1 MFGGAMS
8 STVVCGTC
16 HAVSRTEEPFYGP
29 LSVEVP
35 PALVVVG
42 SGRKAGGP
50 AATLAACLDAAF
62 AVEELVGDCAYFC
75 DVCARKVPQATL
87 RRALAR
93 LPPILILHVIRTS
106 WRAGAGKVQTPV
118 APQLD
123 AWDLSPWVE
132 ALPDAPPPAAA
143 ASAATAAAVA
153 RSRSI
158 SISASTASPLYDLCG
173 SVEHFGSSP
182 RRGHYIAFARHDS
195 SPDSWCSF
203 NDARV
208 ASAAP
213 EDVVSA
219 ANYIFF
225 YQRRALPR

>member
-1 MFGGAMS
+1 MS

-35 PALVVVG
+35 PELVVVG

-50 AATLAACLDAAF
+50 AATLAACLDTAF
-62 AVEELVGDCAYFC
+62 TVEELAGDCAYFC
-75 DVCARKVPQATL
+75 DVCARKVPRATL
-87 RRALAR
+87 RRALSR
-93 LPPILILHVIRTS
+93 LPPILILHVIRNS

-123 AWDLSPWVE
+123 AWDLSRWVE
-132 ALPDAPPPAAA
+132 ALPDAPPAAASAA

-158 SISASTASPLYDLCG
+158 SISASTASPLYDLYA

-182 RRGHYIAFARHDS
+182 RRGHYIAFARHDAG
-195 SPDSWCSF
+195 PDSWCSF

-213 EDVVSA
+213 EDVTGASG
-219 ANYIFF
+219 YIFF